1 MVDNRES
8 AEKRISELEL
18 ALEEEKSL
26 SQARN
31 KLLEANIKELNEVY
45 DALREKLNE
54 LRRRNEKIR
63 IFEEKLVKANKL
75 SALGEL
81 ASSIAHE
88 IKNPLIS
95 IQGFARRIETTEDK
109 DKLKK
114 YAKFI
119 EQEADRLSQV
129 LTKLL
134 GFSRMDAPKMDF
146 LDVNDIVDDTVL
158 FMEHHLTRFKNVE
171 IVVEKESGLP
181 TAQID
186 RIHVQQTVVNI
197 LINAAQAMPGGGKIL
212 IKTGQR
218 DQYVFISI
226 SDTGVGIK
234 DEDMAKIFEPFFTTK
249 EQEQGTGLGL
259 SLCKRLIEANGGKIE
274 VESNFGKGTT
284 FTILVSAGARS

>member
-171 IVVEKESGLP
+171 IVVEKEPGLP

-274 VESNFGKGTT
+274 VESNIGKGTT
-284 FTILVSAGARS
+284 FTILVPAGARS